1 MTEEI
6 ATVASNREFPPGTWV
21 VDDTTSRVGFEVG
34 NLWGLAK
41 VRGEFELVRGV
52 LAVGPGSVDAHL
64 TIDAS
69 SLNTHNKRRDLHL
82 RSGDFFD
89 ADRYP
94 EILFEISSV
103 APGPGGPTV
112 SGDLRVG
119 ESRLPLSLP
128 LQVSEGADRLAVR
141 TSTVIPRELVGL
153 GWNRLGM
160 IGGEAVVSVEL
171 ALTRDA

>member
-6 ATVASNREFPPGTWV
+6 ATVAPTHEFPLGTWV
-21 VDDTTSRVGFEVG
+21 VDDTASHVGFEVG

-41 VRGEFELVRGV
+41 VRGEFELVRGA
-52 LAVGPGSVDAHL
+52 LAVSAGSVEAHL

-69 SLNTHNKRRDLHL
+69 SLNTHNKRRDKHL
-82 RSGDFFD
+82 RSADFFD
-89 ADRYP
+89 ADRHP
-94 EILFEISSV
+94 EIRFEISSV
-103 APGPGGPTV
+103 APGPDGPAVT
-112 SGDLRVG
+112 GDLRVG

-153 GWNRLGM
+153 GWNRAGM
-160 IGGEAVVSVEL
+160 IGGEAVVTVEL

>member
-52 LAVGPGSVDAHL
+52 LAVGPRSVDAHL

-69 SLNTHNKRRDLHL
+69 SLNLTTSAAISTCDRGTSSTQTGTPRFCSRSRR
-82 RSGDFFD
+82 
-89 ADRYP
+89 
-94 EILFEISSV
+94 
-103 APGPGGPTV
+103 
-112 SGDLRVG
+112 
-119 ESRLPLSLP
+119 
-128 LQVSEGADRLAVR
+128 
-141 TSTVIPRELVGL
+141 
-153 GWNRLGM
+153 WRLGRAARQSAA
-160 IGGEAVVSVEL
+160 ICESASRGS
-171 ALTRDA
+171 R